1 MKTRVQLLQAHNHA
15 GKECLPGEVVEV
27 DGDLAEWLIQ
37 GGVATSIQDDSGPA
51 ADSPPE
57 PLVETGFSTTSK
69 EKRK

>member
-15 GKECLPGEVVEV
+15 GKEYLPGEVIEV
-27 DGDLAEWLIQ
+27 DGDLAVWLIQ

-51 ADSPPE
+51 ADFQPE
-57 PLVETGFSTTSK
+57 PLAETGSSQIPK